1 MRYSLALYCSDLT
14 DSTSDYRPVGVLVVN
29 ENSQKYSFKHLSPL
43 YGLDFMTTIIW
54 KNVPAI
60 LEQRFNEYQKEPNH
74 DFYRERLD
82 EYYGFISQLID
93 EWSQSNICFSN
104 SMSIEENGSVELI
117 SEKLFKQKVL
127 RRLD

>member
-54 KNVPAI
+54 KNVPAT